1 MVIIDKENK
10 RLTMSHAQGK
20 SLKNIR
26 KMVVRPS
33 ANTISLETAYIC
45 ECEHYNKAYR
55 V

>member
-1 MVIIDKENK
+1 
-10 RLTMSHAQGK
+10 MSHAQGK
-20 SLKNIR
+20 ALKNIR

-33 ANTISLETAYIC
+33 VNTIILETAYIG